1 MNSFIKYEDKEFKY
15 CPKQSVWKEFKID
28 IGPLKLGEKNDRT
41 KLIISHANLILDPSY
56 ALVEP

>member
-1 MNSFIKYEDKEFKY
+1 
-15 CPKQSVWKEFKID
+15 
-28 IGPLKLGEKNDRT
+28 LKLGEKNDRT